1 MRGDKNRGRK
11 EEEKKSD
18 REDIL
23 VYLLYG
29 VQHDSQPRPVDH
41 AGPPFVTP
49 TFAPGLSCP

>member
-1 MRGDKNRGRK
+1 MRGDKNRGR

-18 REDIL
+18 RGDIL